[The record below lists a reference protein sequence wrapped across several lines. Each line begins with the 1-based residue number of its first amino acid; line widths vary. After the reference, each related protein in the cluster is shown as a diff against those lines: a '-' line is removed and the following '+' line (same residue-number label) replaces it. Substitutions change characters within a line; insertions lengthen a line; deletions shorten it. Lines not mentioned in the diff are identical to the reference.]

1 MAAILLLLA
10 AFSSENQLDINRAT
24 LAQVRQLPVDSA
36 TAQRIYERVEL
47 FGGLTSIYDLLRV
60 PGVGPEKFAELK
72 PLVYVAQ
79 RGWEDTRLNSI
90 QRIQRRLA
98 SEEGPTAAA
107 VEQWQDLLLTPINI
121 NRATV
126 DDLLVLDNVS
136 LVDAVSV
143 VKFTRDGGRLTGRR
157 DLAGQVPGLS
167 SYGYRNLRDFV
178 TYEDAKGLP
187 FGGNY
192 RASYETDPNWF
203 TTVGTAEYDQ
213 ALAVLDTDTMQFR
226 EAGYTPEEVQFFRE
240 RLTAGR
246 DFRAGMGNE
255 SSVRHRMRV
264 RVGDNVRAGA
274 WAVQKFYTERPID
287 EYKLFASAQN
297 IGPLRKAIAGDF
309 RLTLA
314 QGLLLDNN
322 SELMSRVYDRTVG
335 LYSDLSENPGFGFR
349 GGAAELGAGRFG
361 LLGFYSRSQ
370 RDAILNPDS
379 SVNYYIVSTPRYP
392 MFRNTLT
399 ETDYGGSAR
408 LDLSGL
414 GFLPVGTRLAFNGFG
429 IGYDRPFR
437 PLSRYLELPGD
448 ADTLDD
454 PNYTALDSGSSRL
467 YYGADFRTVVENVSL
482 EGEVAMK
489 PGTQD
494 AAWRRYLPLG
504 TTPKAMVLKARTQ
517 YDYLYV
523 MAMYRRYD
531 VGYDNPYNRG
541 FAEQSRFEDTPLE
554 KPYRLIDPAFS
565 ALQEFP
571 MPKAEEGFFVD
582 TRYQI
587 GRQVTFTRVYLDV
600 WRNLAWGAD
609 NVRFQGELEYQP
621 VYPLRLRFKQKLQSK
636 ELPKL
641 AEATHSFTLE
651 SSIRAMASL
660 SNWDY
665 LTGEVRL
672 GKVLL
677 TPTLRYTDQS
687 SMSGDFVSV
696 QWEHNFSDDLRGEL
710 GLAAWLT
717 RGMSQWAFEDNGI
730 DFLDGQGFRWYA
742 AVSDRISN
750 NLLVYFKVRHKVSD
764 FPHTGLGASEGLH
777 FRGST
782 EPVRDFVTREEGLSM
797 SLQFDVLW

>member
-1 MAAILLLLA
+1 MGVLLLLLA
-10 AFSSENQLDINRAT
+10 AYSSDSQLDINRAT
-24 LAQVRQLPVDSA
+24 LAQVRELPVDSA
-36 TAQRIYERVEL
+36 TARRIHERVEL
-47 FGGLTSIYDLLRV
+47 FGRLNSVYDLLRV
-60 PGVGPEKFAELK
+60 PGVTPEVFAELK
-72 PLVYVAQ
+72 PLVYVSQ
-79 RGWEDTRLNSI
+79 TEWEDIRLNNI

-121 NRATV
+121 NRASI

-136 LVDAVSV
+136 LVDAVAV
-143 VKFTRDGGRLTGRR
+143 ARFTGAGGKLTGRR

-167 SYGYRNLRDFV
+167 SYGYRSMRDFV
-178 TYEDAKGLP
+178 TYDDSRGLA

-192 RASYETDPNWF
+192 RASYEGDPNWF
-203 TTVGTAEYDQ
+203 TSVGTTEFDQ
-213 ALAVLDTDTMQFR
+213 ALAVLDTDTAQFR
-226 EAGYTPEEVQFFRE
+226 EGGYTAEEVEFFRQ
-240 RLTAGR
+240 RLLASR
-246 DFRAGMGNE
+246 EFRGAMTNE
-255 SSVRHRMRV
+255 ASVRHRLRV
-264 RVGDNVRAGA
+264 RAGDYVRAGA
-274 WAVQKFYTERPID
+274 WAVQKLYTDKTID

-297 IGPLRKAIAGDF
+297 VGPLRKAVVGDY
-309 RLTLA
+309 RLTFA

-322 SELMSRVYDRTVG
+322 SELMARVHERTVG

-349 GGAAELGAGRFG
+349 GGAAELGTGRFG
-361 LLGFYSRSQ
+361 LVGFYSRSK

-392 MFRNTLT
+392 VFRNNLT
-399 ETDYGGSAR
+399 ESDYGGSAR
-408 LDLSGL
+408 VDLSGL
-414 GFLPVGTRLAFNGFG
+414 GFLPVGTRLAFNGLA

-437 PLSRYLELPGD
+437 PMARYLDLPGD

-454 PNYTALDSGSSRL
+454 PNYTALDTGTSRL
-467 YYGADFRTVVENVSL
+467 YYGADFRTVIENVSL
-482 EGEVAMK
+482 EGELAMK

-494 AAWRRYLPLG
+494 QAWRRYLPAG
-504 TTPKAMVLKARTQ
+504 ATPKALVLKGRTQ
-517 YDYLYV
+517 FDYLYV
-523 MAMYRRYD
+523 TAMYRRYD

-554 KPYRLIDPAFS
+554 KPYRLIDPAFA

-571 MPKAEEGFFVD
+571 TPKAEEGFFVD

-587 GRQVTFTRVYLDV
+587 GRQVTFTRVYLDA

-609 NVRFQGELEYQP
+609 NLRFQGELEYQP

-641 AEATHSFTLE
+641 AEATRSFTTE
-651 SSIRAMASL
+651 TSIRAMASL
-660 SNWDY
+660 TNWDY

-687 SMSGDFVSV
+687 SMSGDFVAV
-696 QWEHNFSDDLRGEL
+696 QWEHNFSDDLHGEL
-710 GLAAWLT
+710 GIAAWRT

-730 DFLDGQGFRWYA
+730 DFLEGQGLRWYA
-742 AVSDRISN
+742 AVSDRISD
-750 NLLVYFKVRHKVSD
+750 NLLMYFKVRHKVSEY
-764 FPHTGLGASEGLH
+764 PHTGLGAGEGLH
-777 FRGST
+777 YRGST
-782 EPVRDFVTREEGLSM
+782 EPVRDFVTREEGLTM
-797 SLQFDVLW
+797 ALQIDLLW